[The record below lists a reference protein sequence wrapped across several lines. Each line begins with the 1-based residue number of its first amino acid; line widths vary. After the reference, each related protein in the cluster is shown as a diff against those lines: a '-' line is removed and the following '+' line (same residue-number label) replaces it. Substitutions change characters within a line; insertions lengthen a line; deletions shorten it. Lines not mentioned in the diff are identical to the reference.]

1 MRKAHSLSLALC
13 LLGFV
18 LCAVSGTP
26 RTLAESF
33 VADVRLGPA
42 SQNKTTIYADSDSVT
57 FTQTV
62 ETSADVPNTATAK
75 VDFLDYGNPGNV
87 HYSVSSRTQTLQLA
101 GGRQSTNYTFSL

>member
-1 MRKAHSLSLALC
+1 MRKSHSLSLALC

-18 LCAVSGTP
+18 LCAVSGMP

-62 ETSADVPNTATAK
+62 ETSADVPNTATAYCHSK
-75 VDFLDYGNPGNV
+75 GRF
-87 HYSVSSRTQTLQLA
+87 SRL
-101 GGRQSTNYTFSL
+101 RQSRQCPLFCFQPNADSATCWRPSIY